1 MWWHFNGTEHII
13 LKVHVPKTQW
23 KGHLPPCKHKQHLVS
38 ACCCHSR
45 LVHSV
50 RWNIYKGEMFL
61 IHLFLVLLQNRGRSS
76 PLVRPCLIYC
86 TLSHKKPNSPVDVA
100 DNHTIALWEVFLYLP
115 SLSVLL
121 CRWSHSYR
129 NRSDVR
135 VCGSGRDCALH
146 REDDTVRKRIIF
158 SRLSVTTFF
167 DYQLFW
173 IKRAICR
180 NVLKL
185 PLSSLISTS
194 CLLADFSHCSTVKQ
208 LW

>member
-1 MWWHFNGTEHII
+1 MSTCW
-13 LKVHVPKTQW
+13 
-23 KGHLPPCKHKQHLVS
+23 
-38 ACCCHSR
+38 CHSL
-45 LVHSV
+45 LVNSV
-50 RWNIYKGEMFL
+50 GWNIYKGEMFL

-86 TLSHKKPNSPVDVA
+86 TLSHKKPNDVA

-115 SLSVLL
+115 SLSVLFL
-121 CRWSHSYR
+121 RRWSHSYR

-135 VCGSGRDCALH
+135 LCGSGRDCALH
-146 REDDTVRKRIIF
+146 REDDTVRKRIFF

-167 DYQLFW
+167 DYRLFW

-194 CLLADFSHCSTVKQ
+194 RLLADFSHCSTVKQ